1 MGGGGRK
8 EKVVPLLNK
17 PGLTQHFLLAS
28 QQDVLLRKANKPQL
42 WMAAILGTWKQA
54 VSRKAWIMDIVHK
67 VASQV
72 LNVETQCNRLVTP
85 GNVRPNSKVPYS
97 TQSSGPRL
105 TEKQGKRLYGVD
117 GRATVPLAAFVSRPT
132 SHFLGESSGAFE

>member
-1 MGGGGRK
+1 MGSGGRK

-28 QQDVLLRKANKPQL
+28 QQDVLLRKENKPQL

-54 VSRKAWIMDIVHK
+54 VSRKAWMMDIMHK

-85 GNVRPNSKVPYS
+85 GNVPPNSKVPYS
-97 TQSSGPRL
+97 TQSS
-105 TEKQGKRLYGVD
+105 
-117 GRATVPLAAFVSRPT
+117 RATSNREAGEDTVRSGRESNSAACSFRLKTYLA
-132 SHFLGESSGAFE
+132 FLGIVWGF